1 MTKRKGK
8 IKIRKTVAIRQ
19 KNNAGNVGH
28 PALLNNAA
36 TVKIKLK
43 PKNNI
48 T

>member
-28 PALLNNAA
+28 PMYANNAA
-36 TVKIKLK
+36 VIKVKVK
-43 PKNNI
+43 PKN
-48 T
+48 TTA